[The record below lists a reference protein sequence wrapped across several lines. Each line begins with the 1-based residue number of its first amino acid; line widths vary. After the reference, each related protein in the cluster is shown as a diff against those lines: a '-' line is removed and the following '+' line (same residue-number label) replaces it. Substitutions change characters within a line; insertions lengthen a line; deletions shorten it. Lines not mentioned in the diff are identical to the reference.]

1 VVSSQSGHN
10 LEQEPVVTGLM
21 LGNFANEI
29 GSHFKI
35 LVNGVRSVEAFKP
48 VLDSFGE
55 RFGSRK
61 ADE

>member
-1 VVSSQSGHN
+1 
-10 LEQEPVVTGLM
+10 M